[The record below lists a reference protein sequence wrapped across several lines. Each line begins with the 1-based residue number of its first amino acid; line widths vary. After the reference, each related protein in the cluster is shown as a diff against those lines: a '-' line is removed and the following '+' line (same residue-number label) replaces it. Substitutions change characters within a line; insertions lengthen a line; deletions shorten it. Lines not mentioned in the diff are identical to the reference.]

1 MYVIGNGQ
9 QGLTDAH
16 LVTLSNMVTEH
27 QTLRNLAVVGL
38 EMNRVTVD
46 SRLNENRINDAA
58 YEVLSEWRKTQANG
72 TEAYSNM
79 CKALKHKH
87 VKLESFIEEVLQ

>member
-1 MYVIGNGQ
+1 M
-9 QGLTDAH
+9 LTDAH
-16 LVTLSNMVTEH
+16 LVMLSSMITEP
-27 QTLRNLAVVGL
+27 QMLQNLAVVGL
-38 EMNRVTVD
+38 GMKRATVD

-58 YEVLSEWRKTQANG
+58 YEVLSEWRKTQGNE

>member
-1 MYVIGNGQ
+1 M
-9 QGLTDAH
+9 LTDAH
-16 LVTLSNMVTEH
+16 LVTLSSMITEP
-27 QTLRNLAVVGL
+27 QILWNLAVVGL
-38 EMNRVTVD
+38 GMNRATVD
-46 SRLNENRINDAA
+46 SRLNGNRINDAA
-58 YEVLSEWRKTQANG
+58 YEVLNEWRKTQANE